1 MIPNNVAVSPRVLL
15 VFVISPL
22 TLDMDIRSHQARS
35 QSVMVLL
42 FGELAESICSCR
54 HTHGASVR
62 LNSSLAAAYAL
73 GIRCTLFLPDYTNT
87 RLVGMLE
94 SHGAN
99 VILIFHYAS

>member
-1 MIPNNVAVSPRVLL
+1 MSPSPRVLL

-35 QSVMVLL
+35 QSIMVLL

-54 HTHGASVR
+54 HTHGASVC

-73 GIRCTLFLPDYTNT
+73 GTLFLPDYTNT